1 MTHKSSIQH
10 SAVVK
15 ELRNFHKAPM
25 NGLLRNKVVAI
36 TGCSSG
42 IGRATAIA
50 CAKHGAD
57 LFLHHLNTPA
67 AEKDLSTLQAEL
79 KAINSSLCHSTCSGD
94 ITGPDFPRIFTSKAV
109 SNHGRIDV
117 LVNNAG
123 ICTFSPFQNVT
134 RELLE
139 RHMSVNFTSAYMLAQ
154 AAAKVMAVQNSS
166 GGSIINIASIT
177 ATLGSADLTHYSATK
192 AAILG
197 MTVSCAVA
205 EGPRGI
211 RFNSICPGTI
221 ETTMNKDDLDKGG
234 KRAEMMARVPLK
246 RLGAPE
252 DVANAVV
259 FFASDLSRYVTG
271 QYLLVDGGAGIAYQ

>member
-1 MTHKSSIQH
+1 
-10 SAVVK
+10 
-15 ELRNFHKAPM
+15 M

-36 TGCSSG
+36 TGSSSG

-50 CAKHGAD
+50 CAKQGAN
-57 LFLHHLNTPA
+57 LFLHHLNTTT
-67 AEKDLSTLQAEL
+67 AEKDVLTLQAEL
-79 KAINSSLCHSTCSGD
+79 TAINPSLRHTTCSAD
-94 ITGPDFPRIFTSKAV
+94 ITAPDVPRIFISKAV
-109 SNHGRIDV
+109 SDHGRIDV

-139 RHMSVNFTSAYMLAQ
+139 RHMAVNFTSAFMLAQ
-154 AAAKVMAVQNSS
+154 AAAEHMASQGSS
-166 GGSIINIASIT
+166 GGSIVNIASIT
-177 ATLGSADLTHYSATK
+177 ATLGSAQLTHYSATK

-205 EGPRGI
+205 VGPQGI

-221 ETTMNKDDLDKGG
+221 ETTMNKADLDKGG
-234 KRAEMMARVPLK
+234 KREEMAARVPLR
-246 RLGAPE
+246 RLGSPQ
-252 DVANAVV
+252 DVADAVV

-271 QYLLVDGGAGIAYQ
+271 QYLLVDGGGGINYQ